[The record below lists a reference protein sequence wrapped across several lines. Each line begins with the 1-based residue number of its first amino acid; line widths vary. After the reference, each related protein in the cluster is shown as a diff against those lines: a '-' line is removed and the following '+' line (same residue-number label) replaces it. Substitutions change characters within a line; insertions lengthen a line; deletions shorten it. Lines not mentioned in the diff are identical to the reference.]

1 MAQLIWTGRALR
13 DLSRLHCFLAP
24 KDPNAAR
31 RAIRTIRQGVKVLES
46 YPEVGRP
53 VEDMPT
59 EFREWF
65 VPFGNSSYVTLYRRD
80 GEAVVLLAIRHSREA
95 GYS

>member
-1 MAQLIWTGRALR
+1 LTQLIWTGHALR
-13 DLSRLHCFLAP
+13 DLSRLHRFLAP

-31 RAIRTIRQGVKVLES
+31 RAIRAIRQGVKVLES
-46 YPEVGRP
+46 YPEIGRP
-53 VEDMPT
+53 AEEMSA

-65 VPFGNSSYVTLYRRD
+65 VPFGNSSYVVLCRRD
-80 GEAVVLLAIRHSREA
+80 GEAVVLLAIRHNREA